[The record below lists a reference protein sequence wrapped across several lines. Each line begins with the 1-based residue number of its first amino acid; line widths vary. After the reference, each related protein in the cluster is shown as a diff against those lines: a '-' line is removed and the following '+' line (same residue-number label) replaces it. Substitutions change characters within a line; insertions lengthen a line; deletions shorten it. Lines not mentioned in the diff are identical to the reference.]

1 MIGYLKGKIEDIELI
16 NNIVALVTIE
26 TAGIGFEILA
36 PAKLFN
42 HWNLCKEETIIYT
55 QLISRETEQV
65 IYGFSNRDDKAIFNN
80 LLALSGIGPKIALA
94 VLTSYD
100 ANTFIEIIIAEDQN
114 ALSKIPGIGK
124 KNATRLVLE
133 LKPKF
138 EQKYA
143 NAINLTDTKN
153 DKLFTAYDQ
162 VYAVLKEIGYS
173 NDEIKNALAL
183 AYNSKIAD
191 SAEELVN
198 FCLRSLAN

>member
-16 NNIVALVTIE
+16 NNIVALVTVE

-124 KNATRLVLE
+124 KNATRLILE

-153 DKLFTAYDQ
+153 DKLFTVYDQ

-173 NDEIKNALAL
+173 NDEIKNSLAL

>member
-1 MIGYLKGKIEDIELI
+1 MIGYLKGKIEDIELL
-16 NNIVALVTIE
+16 NNIVALVTVE
-26 TAGIGFEILA
+26 TAGIGFEIFV

-124 KNATRLVLE
+124 KNATRLILE

-153 DKLFTAYDQ
+153 DKLFTVYDQ

-173 NDEIKNALAL
+173 NDEIKNSLAL